1 MNKKL
6 MMGVGIIGIIAIV
19 LLIGFNLRKD
29 NQEELDINSAL
40 VQELYEMAN
49 PSNDALVL
57 KELYANNVIT
67 DKFKITMG
75 IVKYLKDN
83 PDIAKQ
89 FRETSDEDQK
99 YLSKEIV
106 LDNARKV
113 LGEQTVYRDQ
123 DVYVL
128 NGDICNALY
137 HQDSE
142 QYEIISGCDGNQF
155 ESFYRKIT
163 KAYQE
168 NNTIYIYEKSIYVYD
183 DWDDYVSKKSIYNNY
198 NKEKLLDYIETDSS
212 ENYKILVE
220 DYIDEAATYRYKYV
234 LENGEYVFEGLE
246 LV

>member
-1 MNKKL
+1 MNKKI
-6 MMGVGIIGIIAIV
+6 MMSVGIIGIIAIV
-19 LLIGFNLRKD
+19 LLVGFNLRKD
-29 NQEELDINSAL
+29 NKEELDINSAL

-49 PSNDALVL
+49 PSNDAFVL

-128 NGDICNALY
+128 NGDICKAVY
-137 HQDSE
+137 HPDSE
-142 QYEIISGCDGNQF
+142 QYEIIPGCDGSQF
-155 ESFYRKIT
+155 ERFHRKIT

-168 NNTIYIYEKSIYVYD
+168 NDTIYIYEKSIFVYYYFD
-183 DWDDYVSKKSIYNNY
+183 LYKNQTSVYNNCIE
-198 NKEKLLDYIETDSS
+198 NKLLDYIETDISVNS
-212 ENYKILVE
+212 KVSLE

-234 LENGEYVFEGLE
+234 LENGGYVFEGLE
-246 LV
+246 LI